1 MLDVKALLAKILSWI
16 NTQGASTTGAI
27 NYGKAT
33 TVTPSRSGWLVA
45 RGNVVTTQT
54 LAPIIRITQNGAILS
69 EGIGLTGAGTALN
82 TACYV
87 RKGEKYTINIV
98 RASIYNVTLY

>member
-1 MLDVKALLAKILSWI
+1 MLNVKKQIAMILSWI

-45 RGNVVTTQT
+45 RGNVDTTQT
-54 LAPIIRITQNGAILS
+54 IAPIIRITQNGAMLS
-69 EGIGLTGAGTALN
+69 EGIGLTVAGTALN

-87 RKGEKYTINIV
+87 RKGETYTISIY
-98 RASIYNVTLY
+98 RASIYSVTLY